1 MRSLSHALLSALAVI
16 LIISCEGSSES
27 VTPEPVVPESPTPL
41 ISFSIADAPADSVTE
56 VWVTLN
62 SITLKSASDDD
73 DDDSGIPLPIL
84 DEDKEPLL
92 INLMAYQ
99 NGEEFLIIDN
109 AEVPSGNYT
118 NLILNT
124 SGCAQKPNGSDKDC
138 WVIDNDKRK
147 PLKTPSN
154 KLRLGAFNVSDEAQ
168 QKYTIDVSLR
178 SSLTSTAGGAAFNLK
193 PHGIRVVGIVG
204 SLSGTVDVNLL
215 NAATDDDDRC
225 DEVFVAHTNHGKV
238 VYLYQG
244 DIAEDSVL
252 VDEFDPDLAL
262 INRPE
267 NAISPYASDSLSYD
281 AEANDGAGAYQ
292 YNFSHIPVGEYTVAF
307 SCSAL
312 DDSAKEYD
320 AIMIADPTEQKH
332 TVTIE
337 ANTDKVQ
344 NFTAN

>member
-1 MRSLSHALLSALAVI
+1 MRSLSHALLSALAVV
-16 LIISCEGSSES
+16 LLISCGGSSEN

-41 ISFSIADAPADSVTE
+41 ISFAIADAPADSVTE
-56 VWVTLN
+56 VWVTLS

-73 DDDSGIPLPIL
+73 DDDSGITLPIL
-84 DEDKEPLL
+84 GDDELPLL
-92 INLMAYQ
+92 INLMDYQ
-99 NGEEFLIIDN
+99 NGEEFMIIDN

-124 SGCAQKPNGSDKDC
+124 SGCAQNPNGSDQDC
-138 WVIDNDKRK
+138 WVIDSDTRK

-154 KLRLGAFNVSDEAQ
+154 KLRLGEFNVSDEAQ
-168 QKYTIDVSLR
+168 QKYTIEVSLR

-193 PHGIRVVGIVG
+193 PHGIRIVGIVG

-215 NAATDDDDRC
+215 NPATDDDRC
-225 DEVFVAHTNHGKV
+225 DEVFVANTNHGKV

-252 VDEFDPDLAL
+252 VDEFDPDFAL
-262 INRPE
+262 NERPE

-292 YNFSHIPVGEYTVAF
+292 FNFSHLPVGEYTVAF
-307 SCSAL
+307 SCSAV
-312 DDSAKEYD
+312 DDSAKEYE

-332 TVTIE
+332 TITIE
-337 ANTDKVQ
+337 ANIDKIQ
-344 NFTAN
+344 DFTEI